1 MSHERD
7 LRRQEKDKQ
16 NLKVLIIGKTGNG
29 KSTVGNSI
37 LNKNVFHV
45 STGLSSSCT
54 KEESRSGCRQG
65 KNITVIETPDVSN
78 LTLEDKAADDEIK
91 KWSEFDPDLILLAI
105 RCDVRYTQEEYQ
117 IYKRIKRVLREQFVC
132 PRLAVA
138 FTFGDRLNTNIE
150 DELKSV
156 NPELQDVL
164 TEARQ
169 QYVVFSIEDQE
180 ENKEKHFSKILDF
193 VPEKGKQ
200 KTCAENLLSESTPE
214 LPQED
219 CHHIHKDNTTHASKR
234 QLSLF
239 PDEPRHNINVLIIG
253 KTGNGKSTVGN
264 SLLNHSAFC
273 VTRGFA
279 SSTTKPETQSAQRY
293 GVNITV
299 TDTPDLSNMSVDGN
313 DVDRGIQSWQTF
325 QPDVILLTIRCD
337 VRYTPEEFQIY
348 KEIKKSLRDDYL
360 CPRLTVA
367 FTFGERLDR
376 DIRDELKDVCTEL
389 KQVLEDADDRY
400 LVFREE
406 DDEETKR
413 KHIIHLMTFV
423 PNLEIEGEVKKIL
436 LLGPPKSGKSS
447 GGDAI
452 VGRPVFQ
459 AGTETVRTVSYI
471 TYVHD
476 TWCQVFDTPGISR
489 PVEEQL
495 RSLLEVTRPGPHAI
509 FYFVRESIATT
520 EDLELFRRFQDF
532 IEENLRQHVKLVAA
546 KDMERVPS
554 VPKPFKDMEYILCE
568 MNKEA
573 KGGQTFWL
581 IENLTPEHKNK
592 LFSDHIK
599 EVLNSTKEAS

>member
-1 MSHERD
+1 MCPDPHLILFTIRYSPVDLKDVVRRFRKFRSLCDDDFIRQRLVVLFTFGDEKTPSEKELQNTPHAILQEILDYAGHRYVIFDPTLGVSEQQKRVDQVLCYLDELSHERD

-389 KQVLEDADDRY
+389 KQ
-400 LVFREE
+400 
-406 DDEETKR
+406 K
-413 KHIIHLMTFV
+413 
-423 PNLEIEGEVKKIL
+423 
-436 LLGPPKSGKSS
+436 
-447 GGDAI
+447 
-452 VGRPVFQ
+452 
-459 AGTETVRTVSYI
+459 
-471 TYVHD
+471 
-476 TWCQVFDTPGISR
+476 
-489 PVEEQL
+489 L
-495 RSLLEVTRPGPHAI
+495 R
-509 FYFVRESIATT
+509 
-520 EDLELFRRFQDF
+520 
-532 IEENLRQHVKLVAA
+532 A
-546 KDMERVPS
+546 K
-554 VPKPFKDMEYILCE
+554 
-568 MNKEA
+568 
-573 KGGQTFWL
+573 
-581 IENLTPEHKNK
+581 
-592 LFSDHIK
+592 
-599 EVLNSTKEAS
+599 